1 MKQIQIIARLR
12 IHQGQLEKFKE
23 IAQKCMDTV
32 RAKDTGVLQYNW
44 FFNDDESECV
54 VCELYEDSQAVT
66 RHKENLGETLGTLLA
81 LADLSVELYGTPTK
95 ELVDGMA
102 GLDAKFYSFYLGL

>member
-23 IAQKCMDTV
+23 IAQNCMDTV

-54 VCELYEDSQAVT
+54 VCEVYEDSQAVLK
-66 RHKENLGETLGTLLA
+66 HKENLGETLGALLD
-81 LADLSVELYGTPTK
+81 LADLTAEFYGTPSK
-95 ELVDGMA
+95 ELVEGMA
-102 GLDAKFYSFYLGL
+102 GLDVNFYNFYQGL